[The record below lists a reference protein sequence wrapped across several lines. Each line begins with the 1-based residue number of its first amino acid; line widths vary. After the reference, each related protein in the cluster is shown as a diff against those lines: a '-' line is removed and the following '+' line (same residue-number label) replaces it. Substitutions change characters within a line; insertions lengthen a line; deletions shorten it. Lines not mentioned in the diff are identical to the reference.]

1 METGQVQF
9 TEPIFQQMI
18 TCLPQAVVLINKVG
32 NIVYMNP
39 QAEKIS
45 GYLLSELSGKSVKS
59 FISDIT
65 LEKLA
70 NIQTHIN
77 NAGNNLFVENKDG
90 TSQYMHIDMSLLSDR
105 DGLVLISLIPY
116 DINDKILQQL
126 KENKEKFKKAF
137 EASPAGMAITRSS
150 DTTFIEA
157 NPAFLKM
164 TGYTKEEIIGKSSL
178 QIGMI
183 MDTEARK
190 KILEQLK
197 QQGSA
202 RHTEIEIKL
211 KSAPPLH
218 VLTSIE
224 TIFLQGEPCYLTIHH
239 DITERKHSEKILQ
252 EKTVELARINKELQ
266 QFTYIAS
273 HDLQEPLRTVSNYIE
288 IFRDDYG
295 ELLKDEAYHCLES
308 ISAANRRM
316 SLLVKTLLDYSRLG
330 VGKERVQSSCAK
342 IIQHVITDLDA
353 MIQRSGTRILVSDMP
368 ELFIYE
374 TEVHQLF
381 QNLITNAIKFQRAGS
396 RPEIEIRAEQAG
408 DKWKFSVSDNGIGIE
423 PKYFERIFT
432 IFKRL
437 HPSSVYEGSGIGL
450 ANCKKIIELHQGE
463 IWLES
468 SPGKGTT
475 FYFTL

>member
-18 TCLPQAVVLINKVG
+18 ACLPQSVLLADKAGKIA
-32 NIVYMNP
+32 YMNR
-39 QAEKIS
+39 QAEQIAGYPLSQLIGKPLTHIIS
-45 GYLLSELSGKSVKS
+45 GYTKEKIAHI
-59 FISDIT
+59 FIQIKPT
-65 LEKLA
+65 TE
-70 NIQTHIN
+70 
-77 NAGNNLFVENKDG
+77 NLFIEHKDG
-90 TSQYMHIDMSLLSDR
+90 TIQYMQVETSLVPATDYL
-105 DGLVLISLIPY
+105 LISLIPY
-116 DINDKILQQL
+116 DITEKVLLQL
-126 KENKEKFKKAF
+126 KESEEKFKKAF
-137 EASPAGMAITRSS
+137 ESSPAGMAITRGS
-150 DTTFIEA
+150 DTTFVEA

-164 TGYTKEEIIGKSSL
+164 TGYTKEEIIGRSSV
-178 QIGMI
+178 QIGML

-190 KILEQLK
+190 KIIEQLK
-197 QQGSA
+197 QHGSA
-202 RHTEIEIKL
+202 RHTEIEINL
-211 KSAPPLH
+211 QSAPPLH
-218 VLTSIE
+218 VLTSVE

-239 DITERKHSEKILQ
+239 DITERKHSEKALQ
-252 EKTVELARINKELQ
+252 QKTVELARINKELQ

-295 ELLKDEAYHCLES
+295 DLLKGEAHHCLES

-316 SLLVKTLLDYSRLG
+316 SLLVRTLLDYSRLG

-353 MIQRSGTRILVSDMP
+353 MIQHSGTQIQVGDMP
-368 ELFIYE
+368 DLFIYE

-396 RPEIEIRAEQAG
+396 KPEIKIYAEKAG

-468 SPGKGTT
+468 NPGKGTT